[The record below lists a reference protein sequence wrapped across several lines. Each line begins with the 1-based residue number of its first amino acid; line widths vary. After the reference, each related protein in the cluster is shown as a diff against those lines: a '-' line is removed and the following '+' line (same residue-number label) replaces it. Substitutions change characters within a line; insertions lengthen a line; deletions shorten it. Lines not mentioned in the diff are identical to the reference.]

1 MFCFS
6 SKFPHSHPPQ
16 PLRHEANLAP
26 QVLGLLRADPALL
39 PSKQKRK
46 ARPRTRGTGGS
57 TVGEKDEC
65 PLRNLGTVLSEARGM
80 EEVGLLVKW
89 ALSFQN
95 NRKLRPWGGRGAP
108 RPGLQHLQSSGWL
121 LTLPQ
126 SPRPCPAFPVNTDT
140 SSHGTGLAAPGATPS
155 CLTEPSTQWLAGAPD
170 GHSSSQAYPGI
181 QTNTA

>member
-1 MFCFS
+1 M
-6 SKFPHSHPPQ
+6 P

-26 QVLGLLRADPALL
+26 QVLGLHRADPALL
-39 PSKQKRK
+39 PSKQNRK

-65 PLRNLGTVLSEARGM
+65 PLRNLGAVLSEARGM